1 MIKEITTFIKDKTV
15 GLTIDDNLFAGHRPQ
30 GVRDDCDVI
39 LESGGGMVYFDL
51 PERADPVIQVLSRDK
66 TYMKARDR
74 AWAIYDAI
82 FRKWVY
88 GSAGWTLPIII
99 EGEEYEVMII
109 EPLAIPQSIG
119 QDKKLR
125 HEFSTNYIFK
135 VKKLGDPIIKLFA
148 DQTPLNTID
157 IWFAISSGS
166 CTIDWGDGNT
176 TTATGATVT
185 KYSHN
190 SAAAGTGTYNI
201 VISGQTKNI
210 TDFRCFH
217 EPISGDIAQF
227 RRLTNLTQLQLYNT
241 SVSGDIANLSGLTSL
256 TNLLVYFTSVSGDI
270 ANLSGL
276 TLLTDLEINSTSV
289 SGDIAN
295 LSGLTLLVWL
305 FLDSTSV
312 SGDISVLSGLTLL
325 ELLYLDT
332 TSVSGDIAN
341 LSGLT
346 SLTDLF
352 LNNTSVSGDI
362 ADLSG
367 LTLLIWLFLNN
378 TSIDTYT
385 QGTLSDWEGTT
396 INIQDLGLDQ
406 TEVSDFLIDL
416 DNATG
421 SPGNGILD
429 ISGTN
434 AIPNA
439 AGLTAKGNLEG
450 KGWTVTVST

>member
-109 EPLAIPQSIG
+109 EPLEIPRPIG

-125 HEFSTNYIFK
+125 HEFSCNYIFK
-135 VKKLGDPIIKLFA
+135 VKQLDPILRFSN

-157 IWFAISSGS
+157 IWLAISSGN

-176 TTATGATVT
+176 TTVTGSSSTQYSNDYTV
-185 KYSHN
+185 
-190 SAAAGTGTYNI
+190 AGTGTYNI
-201 VISGQTKNI
+201 VIYGRTKNI
-210 TDFRCFH
+210 TDFRCYN

-227 RRLTNLTQLQLYNT
+227 KRLTNLTQLDIYNT

-256 TNLLVYFTSVSGDI
+256 TILDLDNTSVSGDI

-276 TLLTDLEINSTSV
+276 TSLLHLFFDSTSVSGDIADLSGLTSLIGLYFNSTSV

-295 LSGLTLLVWL
+295 LSGLTSLVNL
-305 FLDSTSV
+305 FFYD
-312 SGDISVLSGLTLL
+312 
-325 ELLYLDT
+325 

-346 SLTDLF
+346 SLMWVF
-352 LNNTSVSGDI
+352 LY
-362 ADLSG
+362 
-367 LTLLIWLFLNN
+367 N

-385 QGTLSDWEGTT
+385 QGTLPDWEGTT
-396 INIQDLGLDQ
+396 IKIQDLGLDQ
-406 TEVSDFLIDL
+406 AEVSNFLIDL
-416 DNATG
+416 DGATG
-421 SPGNGILD
+421 APGNGTLN